1 MQVCS
6 PSSLQRRKIRS
17 TNGFCTIGSPPDSV
31 MPPLLILSTCAYL
44 PICCIAR
51 DTVTGR
57 PLCLCQVSGLW
68 QYWQRSRQPVRKP
81 TKRRP
86 GPSTVLPTSYE
97 CT

>member
-1 MQVCS
+1 
-6 PSSLQRRKIRS
+6 
-17 TNGFCTIGSPPDSV
+17 

-51 DTVTGR
+51 DTVTGW

>member
-6 PSSLQRRKIRS
+6 PSSLQRRKIRV
-17 TNGFCTIGSPPDSV
+17 TNGRCTIGSPPESV

-44 PICCIAR
+44 PICRIAR
-51 DTVTGR
+51 ETVTGW
-57 PLCLCQVSGLW
+57 PLYLCQVSGLW
-68 QYWQRSRQPVRKP
+68 QYWQRSRQPVRKA
-81 TKRRP
+81 TKRMP